1 MTMPTDARELIR
13 ELSQMNIFGI
23 RLLNGTITVYNNTD
37 WDIRKFNQ
45 ARGAGATVGELREL
59 VRQLK

>member
-1 MTMPTDARELIR
+1 MRTDAKELIR

-59 VRQLK
+59 VRELK

>member
-1 MTMPTDARELIR
+1 
-13 ELSQMNIFGI
+13 MNIFGI